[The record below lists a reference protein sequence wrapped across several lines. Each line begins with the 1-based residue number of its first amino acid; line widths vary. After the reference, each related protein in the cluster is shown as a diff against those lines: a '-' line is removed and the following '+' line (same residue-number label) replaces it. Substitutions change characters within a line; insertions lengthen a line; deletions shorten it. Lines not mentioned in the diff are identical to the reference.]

1 MIKTDL
7 DTILEICEGSG
18 WEIGTTNEGGIFLS
32 CEVGHGNDFIA
43 FNTQI
48 DRDTTLR
55 DFAERM
61 DEYANKAQE
70 VISTG
75 FSGGRENP
83 SFAELGTKFADL
95 ALALNEEVEKNKSKN
110 IHKDLI
116 RD

>member
-75 FSGGRENP
+75 FSDGRENP
-83 SFAELGTKFADL
+83 SFAELGTKFSDL

-110 IHKDLI
+110 IHMDLT